1 MLIVKQVHQQ
11 DLDCPKL
18 HNLIYKHC
26 INVEL
31 PDSLITKY
39 YSGTKLAHWLT
50 TEAAKSM
57 FFGLYSDDTPIGL
70 MCFSEVPTVH
80 IDCTCVIEDLLFIIE
95 EHRSIKNLLALV
107 KQSLSLIQ
115 HRIPSPY
122 LVFVGSTL
130 GPSALPELY
139 KRIGFSQ
146 VGTHL
151 VKEYA

>member
-1 MLIVKQVHQQ
+1 MLIVKQLHQQ
-11 DLDCPKL
+11 DLDFRL

-31 PDSLITKY
+31 PSNILAKH
-39 YSGTKLAHWLT
+39 YSGTKLAQWLT
-50 TEAAKSM
+50 TDAVNSL
-57 FFGLYSDDTPIGL
+57 FFVLYLDEQPIGL

-80 IDCTCVIEDLLFIIE
+80 IDCACVVEDLLFIAE
-95 EHRSIKNLLALV
+95 EHRSIKHLFALV
-107 KQSLSLIQ
+107 KQSLALMQSK
-115 HRIPSPY
+115 IPSPY

-130 GPSALPELY
+130 GPSTLPELY

-151 VKEYA
+151 VKEYT